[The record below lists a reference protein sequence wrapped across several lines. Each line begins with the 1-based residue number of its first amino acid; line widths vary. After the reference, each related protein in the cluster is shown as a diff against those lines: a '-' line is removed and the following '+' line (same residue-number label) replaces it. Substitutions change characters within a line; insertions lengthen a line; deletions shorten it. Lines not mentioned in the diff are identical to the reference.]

1 MGHGGDR
8 QRPAAALPQPPLL
21 YMAQAPD
28 LSKRPDNLHARL
40 TTPGDEEADP
50 LVQQTGCV
58 KAYTALE
65 VRCCC
70 VG

>member
-1 MGHGGDR
+1 
-8 QRPAAALPQPPLL
+8 
-21 YMAQAPD
+21 MAQAPD

-40 TTPGDEEADP
+40 TTSGEEEADP